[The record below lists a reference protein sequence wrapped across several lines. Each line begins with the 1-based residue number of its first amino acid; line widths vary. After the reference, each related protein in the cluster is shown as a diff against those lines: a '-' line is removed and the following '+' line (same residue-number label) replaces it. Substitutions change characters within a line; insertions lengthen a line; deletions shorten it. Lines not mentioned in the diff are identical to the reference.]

1 VEKQVKPAPE
11 DIIQA
16 IYDAAEKGLRV
27 VVVADGGGGG
37 GGPLELGPNS
47 LAALEEV
54 QVDVTGEGG
63 IATEATL
70 AALVSLLTPGTPEQH
85 VGTADVAAQTVTFS
99 GPTKHVAVSNS
110 TKDKTFEVSLDGGV
124 SFVEVTGVSILSLPC
139 RVTEIRIRSPY
150 DPLPYGIVA
159 LV

>member
-1 VEKQVKPAPE
+1 MKPSPE

-27 VVVADGGGGG
+27 IVV
-37 GGPLELGPNS
+37 GGPSLGAVDLGPDS

-54 QVDVTGEGG
+54 QVNVTGEGG

-70 AALVSLLTPGTPEQH
+70 AALLALLTPGTPEQH

-99 GPTKHVAVSNS
+99 GPSKHVAVLNP
-110 TKDKTFEVSLDGGV
+110 TKNAVLEVSFDGGA
-124 SFVEVTGVSILSLPC
+124 SFVQVIGTDTLSLPC
-139 RVTEIRIRSPY
+139 RVSSIQVRTTTG
-150 DPLPYGIVA
+150 PLPFGVIATV
-159 LV
+159 